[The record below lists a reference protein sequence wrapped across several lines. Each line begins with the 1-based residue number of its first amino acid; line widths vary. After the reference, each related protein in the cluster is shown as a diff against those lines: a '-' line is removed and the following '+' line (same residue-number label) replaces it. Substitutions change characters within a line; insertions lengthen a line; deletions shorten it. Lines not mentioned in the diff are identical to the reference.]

1 MQSKKFVDGTVS
13 PKLNFR
19 ALAEKVIE
27 KNKSVIKKLGKKKN
41 KVKPVEAVA
50 VAKGVRLKSTVVS
63 NKNNTGEKK
72 RVDWG
77 GFLNNL
83 VTTAGATVT
92 GVFASKHAA
101 SQPQIQQAPAPAAP
115 AAPSGNEDNKEKDNT
130 MLYAGIGGAVL
141 LVVILLVMLK
151 K

>member
-27 KNKSVIKKLGKKKN
+27 KNKSVIKKLGKNKN

-50 VAKGVRLKSTVVS
+50 VAKGTRLKSTVVS
-63 NKNNTGEKK
+63 NKENGEKK

-77 GFLNNL
+77 GVLNNL

-101 SQPQIQQAPAPAAP
+101 SQPQIQQAPAP

>member
-27 KNKSVIKKLGKKKN
+27 KNKSVIKKLGKNKN

-63 NKNNTGEKK
+63 NENNTGEKK

-101 SQPQIQQAPAPAAP
+101 QQAAAAPAQQA

>member
-41 KVKPVEAVA
+41 KVKPVTAVA
-50 VAKGVRLKSTVVS
+50 MVKGGKLKSFVVS
-63 NKNNTGEKK
+63 NKDNTGEKRK
-72 RVDWG
+72 DWIG
-77 GFLNNL
+77 LLNN
-83 VTTAGATVT
+83 VVSTAGATVT

-101 SQPQIQQAPAPAAP
+101 ASQPQIQQVPAPAAQ
-115 AAPSGNEDNKEKDNT
+115 AAPSGNEDNKAKDNT

-141 LVVILLVMLK
+141 LVVILVVMLK

>member
-63 NKNNTGEKK
+63 NKENGEKK

>member
-27 KNKSVIKKLGKKKN
+27 KNESVIKKLGKNKN
-41 KVKPVEAVA
+41 KVKPAVA

-63 NKNNTGEKK
+63 NKENGEKK

>member
-27 KNKSVIKKLGKKKN
+27 KNKSVIKKLGKNKN

-101 SQPQIQQAPAPAAP
+101 QQAAAAPAQQA

>member
-27 KNKSVIKKLGKKKN
+27 KNKSVIKKLGKNKN

-50 VAKGVRLKSTVVS
+50 VKGKLTAFKSKGKLKSTAVS
-63 NKNNTGEKK
+63 NKASAEDKEGRRN
-72 RVDWG
+72 V
-77 GFLNNL
+77 LNNL
-83 VTTAGATVT
+83 ISTAGTTLTGIFKKPDTYVT
-92 GVFASKHAA
+92 NNTTM
-101 SQPQIQQAPAPAAP
+101 

>member
-27 KNKSVIKKLGKKKN
+27 KNKSVIKKLGKNKN

-50 VAKGVRLKSTVVS
+50 VAKGTRLKSTVVS
-63 NKNNTGEKK
+63 NKENGEKK

-77 GFLNNL
+77 GLLNNL

-101 SQPQIQQAPAPAAP
+101 SQPQIQQAPAP

>member
-27 KNKSVIKKLGKKKN
+27 KNKSVVKKLEKKKN
-41 KVKPVEAVA
+41 KVKPMKAVA

-63 NKNNTGEKK
+63 NKENGEKK

-101 SQPQIQQAPAPAAP
+101 QQAAATPAT

>member
-50 VAKGVRLKSTVVS
+50 VAKGTRLKSTVVS
-63 NKNNTGEKK
+63 NKENGEKK

-77 GFLNNL
+77 GVLNNL

-101 SQPQIQQAPAPAAP
+101 SQPQIQQAPRQLHLQHLQEMKITKRKTTQCYMQASAAQCC
-115 AAPSGNEDNKEKDNT
+115 
-130 MLYAGIGGAVL
+130 
-141 LVVILLVMLK
+141 
-151 K
+151 

>member
-13 PKLNFR
+13 PKLNFK
-19 ALAEKVIE
+19 ALAEKVFE

-41 KVKPVEAVA
+41 MAKV
-50 VAKGVRLKSTVVS
+50 GRLKPAVVS
-63 NKNNTGEKK
+63 NKENGEKK

-77 GFLNNL
+77 GVLNNL

-92 GVFASKHAA
+92 GVFASKQAA

>member
-19 ALAEKVIE
+19 ALAEKVVE

-41 KVKPVEAVA
+41 KVKPVTAVA
-50 VAKGVRLKSTVVS
+50 MVKGGKLKSFVVS
-63 NKNNTGEKK
+63 NKDNSEKK

-77 GFLNNL
+77 GVLNNL

-101 SQPQIQQAPAPAAP
+101 SQPQIQQVPAPAAQ
-115 AAPSGNEDNKEKDNT
+115 AAPSGNEDNKAKNNT

-141 LVVILLVMLK
+141 LVVILVVMLK

>member
-27 KNKSVIKKLGKKKN
+27 KNKSVIKKLGKNKN

-50 VAKGVRLKSTVVS
+50 VAKGTRLKSTVVS
-63 NKNNTGEKK
+63 NKENGEKK

-77 GFLNNL
+77 GVLNNL

-115 AAPSGNEDNKEKDNT
+115 SGNEDNKEKDNT

-141 LVVILLVMLK
+141 LVVILLVILK

>member
-27 KNKSVIKKLGKKKN
+27 KNKSVIKKLGKNKN
-41 KVKPVEAVA
+41 KVKPAVA

-63 NKNNTGEKK
+63 NKENGEKK

>member
-50 VAKGVRLKSTVVS
+50 VKGVRLKSTVVS

>member
-63 NKNNTGEKK
+63 NKENGEKK

-101 SQPQIQQAPAPAAP
+101 QQAAAAPAP
-115 AAPSGNEDNKEKDNT
+115 AAPSGNEENKEKDNT

>member
-27 KNKSVIKKLGKKKN
+27 KNKSVIKKLGKNKN

-50 VAKGVRLKSTVVS
+50 VAKGTRLKSTVVS
-63 NKNNTGEKK
+63 NKENGEKK

-77 GFLNNL
+77 GVLNNL

-101 SQPQIQQAPAPAAP
+101 QQAAAAPAP

>member
-27 KNKSVIKKLGKKKN
+27 KNKSVVKKLGKKKN

-50 VAKGVRLKSTVVS
+50 VKGVRLKSTVVS

>member
-50 VAKGVRLKSTVVS
+50 VAKGTRLKSTVVS
-63 NKNNTGEKK
+63 NKENGEKK

-77 GFLNNL
+77 GVLNNL

-101 SQPQIQQAPAPAAP
+101 SQPQIQQAPAP

>member
-27 KNKSVIKKLGKKKN
+27 KNKSVIKKLGKNKN

-63 NKNNTGEKK
+63 NKENGEKK

-77 GFLNNL
+77 GVLNNL

-115 AAPSGNEDNKEKDNT
+115 SGNEDNKEKDIT

-141 LVVILLVMLK
+141 LVVIILVILK

>member
-27 KNKSVIKKLGKKKN
+27 KNKSVIKKLGKNKN

-101 SQPQIQQAPAPAAP
+101 QQAAAAPAP

-141 LVVILLVMLK
+141 LVVILLVILK

>member
-27 KNKSVIKKLGKKKN
+27 KNKSVIKKLGKNKN
-41 KVKPVEAVA
+41 KVKPAVA

-63 NKNNTGEKK
+63 NKENGEKK

-101 SQPQIQQAPAPAAP
+101 SQPQIQQAPAPAPAAP

>member
-13 PKLNFR
+13 PKLNWGG
-19 ALAEKVIE
+19 LKDKLVSKL
-27 KNKSVIKKLGKKKN
+27 KNKN
-41 KVKPVEAVA
+41 
-50 VAKGVRLKSTVVS
+50 VAKVGRLKPAVVSNVGILKSTVVS
-63 NKNNTGEKK
+63 NKENGEKK

-77 GFLNNL
+77 GVLNNL

>member
-27 KNKSVIKKLGKKKN
+27 KNKSVIKKLGKNKN

-50 VAKGVRLKSTVVS
+50 VAKGTRLKSTVVS
-63 NKNNTGEKK
+63 NKENGEKK

-115 AAPSGNEDNKEKDNT
+115 SGNEDNKEKDNT